1 MKEFSTFIYDVI
13 EEKRIIEWTTV
24 MEWFVETVI
33 GLDSRWKMNDWRSSL
48 TTNDVL
54 IDETETIRLKA
65 ADPDSS
71 PSFPPSF
78 SGDLNTVCDLILE
91 ELDTLWD
98 CECLNFPPPIQSIV
112 ANVITSTISHFV
124 ESGDLVLLPNV
135 TLDSVRSFFCEVYHE
150 VDDEYQPYWLY
161 PHIIIPFIAHHVAN
175 SHLVAVANPPAIF
188 TLPDRT
194 PSEELWRTVNSILN
208 SSSHRYNVEALSG
221 FEEWLEMMRQ
231 CVEKSEVFNDFS
243 FLRMPFF
250 KRTLLCLQS
259 KFQNIAQLSL
269 HSNQLSPNP
278 NMISS
283 SEPSLDW
290 STTAPSLA
298 IQSSFSLNTAHLS
311 DPTTNQSE
319 LDDGS
324 ERSDVSLSNQPSSS
338 TSFSSLPSKQETL
351 QILTVLHSLITAPLS
366 PSLEPSNPPPPFLLR
381 PLHALKIVPT
391 TSRQIA
397 WRQYEGKLE
406 REESPDGTSSHATR
420 CVSQAKL
427 KSEKDTSL
435 SLVYFDI
442 AMCIT
447 EDNVDQETIKQRY
460 ISIFKSELYGR
471 IRLHSH
477 RKSAICASETPIFTS
492 RGDTTPHVGHEC
504 SRKQEKLETD
514 HEALIR
520 EQNECQKTQQLLHM
534 QEQARQA
541 DKTKIQALE
550 TQLSAALEEIRR
562 LTDAADTQRDVPRSV
577 DPTTSVMPS
586 FVFTNPSHFCVN
598 NIDFTRTE
606 VGEDEDGDSAM
617 SNER

>member
-1 MKEFSTFIYDVI
+1 M
-13 EEKRIIEWTTV
+13 
-24 MEWFVETVI
+24 
-33 GLDSRWKMNDWRSSL
+33 
-48 TTNDVL
+48 
-54 IDETETIRLKA
+54 
-65 ADPDSS
+65 
-71 PSFPPSF
+71 
-78 SGDLNTVCDLILE
+78 
-91 ELDTLWD
+91 
-98 CECLNFPPPIQSIV
+98 
-112 ANVITSTISHFV
+112 
-124 ESGDLVLLPNV
+124 
-135 TLDSVRSFFCEVYHE
+135 
-150 VDDEYQPYWLY
+150 
-161 PHIIIPFIAHHVAN
+161 
-175 SHLVAVANPPAIF
+175 
-188 TLPDRT
+188 
-194 PSEELWRTVNSILN
+194 
-208 SSSHRYNVEALSG
+208 
-221 FEEWLEMMRQ
+221 
-231 CVEKSEVFNDFS
+231 
-243 FLRMPFF
+243 
-250 KRTLLCLQS
+250 
-259 KFQNIAQLSL
+259 
-269 HSNQLSPNP
+269 
-278 NMISS
+278 
-283 SEPSLDW
+283 
-290 STTAPSLA
+290 
-298 IQSSFSLNTAHLS
+298 
-311 DPTTNQSE
+311 
-319 LDDGS
+319 
-324 ERSDVSLSNQPSSS
+324 
-338 TSFSSLPSKQETL
+338 
-351 QILTVLHSLITAPLS
+351 
-366 PSLEPSNPPPPFLLR
+366 
-381 PLHALKIVPT
+381 
-391 TSRQIA
+391 IA